1 MKSTRSEGRLERDGL
16 LVFGEFEEG
25 EDAVD
30 VEFGCFIE
38 ERESFGV
45 SVVSKS
51 AEFLSL
57 NVELFG

>member
-1 MKSTRSEGRLERDGL
+1 LERDGL